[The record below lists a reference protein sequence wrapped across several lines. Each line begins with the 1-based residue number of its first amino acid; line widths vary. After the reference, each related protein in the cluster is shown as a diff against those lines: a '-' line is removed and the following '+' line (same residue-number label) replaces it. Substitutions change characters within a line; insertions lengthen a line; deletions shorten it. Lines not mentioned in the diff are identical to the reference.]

1 MSTQALADRTEFV
14 LDADAWEAWA
24 ALNRRPIR
32 DLPSLREFMQ
42 RPSPFVDE

>member
-14 LDADAWEAWA
+14 LDAEAWEAWE
-24 ALNRRPIR
+24 ALNRRPAR

-42 RPSPFVDE
+42 RTSPFADE

>member
-1 MSTQALADRTEFV
+1 MSTRALTDRTEFV
-14 LDADAWEAWA
+14 LDADAWEAWE
-24 ALNRRPIR
+24 ALDRRPAR